1 MRLDLP
7 IVQLAVLALAAW
19 IASRT
24 LLRPAPSPTAAGAI
38 VMAVG
43 IFGLASFRKI
53 QAIPASAA
61 QPFALGLLVVWGFI
75 AASYAASRLQGR
87 LAAHI
92 AAPVDAFAV
101 GTWVAGTAVMARL
114 LLQGVPGWRGAA
126 LALGLAAF
134 ALWLWYLALVLRGF
148 RAMLAS
154 PARLR
159 ATGRIL
165 LSAVSTQSLALLAW
179 HLWPNAGFLRAPVT
193 ALIVLGY
200 LFYGAGLVLIVQR
213 YMREPRWTLS
223 EDWDN
228 TNCILHGAMSISG
241 LAVAYTGLL
250 PEVAGI
256 GTWLYVLASLLV
268 VETIEVARMIRRVRQ
283 HGLQRGLFTYHVS
296 QWSRN
301 FTFGMFYA
309 FTLALAPAFVAS
321 PALSPL
327 APFVAW
333 LLGSGPYIVLFFLLI
348 ELGLWACAN
357 VKFGTAVSRP
367 PSPIV
372 NESMSNLEEQRN

>member
-1 MRLDLP
+1 MNLNLP
-7 IVQLAVLALAAW
+7 ILHLGILALTAW
-19 IASRT
+19 IAGRT
-24 LLRPAPSPTAAGAI
+24 LLRQTSSPTAAGAI
-38 VMAVG
+38 VMAAG
-43 IFGLASFRKI
+43 IFGLAAFPN
-53 QAIPASAA
+53 IPEIPQWAT

-75 AASYAASRLQGR
+75 AASYAASQLQGR
-87 LAAHI
+87 LASHI

-101 GTWVAGTAVMARL
+101 GTWVAGTAVMARM

-179 HLWPNAGFLRAPVT
+179 HLWPDAGFLRAPVT
-193 ALIVLGY
+193 ALIVLGF
-200 LFYGAGLVLIVQR
+200 LFYGAGLVLVIQR
-213 YMREPRWTLS
+213 YCREPSWTLA

-228 TNCILHGAMSISG
+228 TNCIVHGAMSISG

-250 PEVAGI
+250 PEMVGL
-256 GTWLYVLASLLV
+256 GTWLYVLIALLI
-268 VETIEVARMIRRVRQ
+268 VEAIEVARMIQRARRYGLR
-283 HGLQRGLFTYHVS
+283 HGILAYHVS

-309 FTLALAPAFVAS
+309 FTLALAPALAS
-321 PALSPL
+321 TPALSPL
-327 APFVAW
+327 MPLVRW
-333 LLGSGPYIVLFFLLI
+333 LLGVGPYIVLFFLLV
-348 ELGLWACAN
+348 ELGLWAGAN
-357 VKFGTAVSRP
+357 VEFGTRAAMPRC
-367 PSPIV
+367 PIV
-372 NESMSNLEEQRN
+372 NEHLEEQRP